1 MVRIKICGITNI
13 EDARDAVEC
22 GADAIGFV
30 FHKRSPRAVKPET
43 VRMIIELL
51 PPFISTVGVFV
62 DENRSVIEE
71 IMKVTSLDLIQ
82 LHGSEPPD
90 ACHLSRKVVKAIRVN
105 DISDLRPMTKYRV
118 SAFLLDTFSPHEAGG
133 TGRIF
138 NWDIAVEAK
147 NFGRI
152 ILAGGLTPHNVA
164 EAIRSVQPYGID
176 VSTGVEGEMKGKKDR
191 TKLRQFIETARNASQ
206 GLS

>member
-30 FHKRSPRAVKPET
+30 FHKRSPRAVTPET